1 MNVFHI
7 ANSYGGTEVY
17 TELFSALDRAG
28 CGQRVFVPLN
38 ARNHDRLGRQLI
50 DFRVKGAAL
59 HYSTCLKRWHR
70 YWYGAKIATAVR
82 AAEKWMA
89 GSRPDII
96 HAHTAFFDGAV
107 AHELSKRLG
116 IPYVVAVRNTDV
128 DAYYTKLW
136 WKRGYFLDILRKAA
150 RIVFISP
157 KYRENFLLK
166 KISGDWGGVLEAKS
180 VVIPNGVR
188 DVYLANR
195 HRHASAPGNP
205 VTVVYAGGFFE
216 RKGVRETIQAC
227 DSLRA
232 EGLDIQVVAI
242 GRGLPFRPKDAAYAS
257 EMETMAAARPWVVLK
272 DHMNAEGLMKE
283 YRAGDIFAM
292 PSAKETFGLV
302 YVEALSQG
310 LPVIYATDEGFDEY
324 RPDGEIGR
332 AARAKNAGEIARA
345 IHAILS
351 DYAGIAIRVNALDL
365 EKDFSWD
372 GIAARYFTLYSEIV
386 DGTSA
391 SSFPQQGPV
400 VIDTHEEQ
408 P

>member
-1 MNVFHI
+1 MNVLHI

-50 DFRVKGAAL
+50 DFRTEGSAL

-70 YWYGAKIATAVR
+70 YWYGAKIATVVR
-82 AAEKWMA
+82 AAEQWMA
-89 GSRPDII
+89 GARPDII

-128 DAYYTKLW
+128 DAYYAKFW
-136 WKRGYFLDILRKAA
+136 WKRGYFLDILREAE

-157 KYRENFLLK
+157 KYRENFLSK
-166 KISGDWGGVLEAKS
+166 KIPGKWSGELETKS

-188 DVYLANR
+188 DGYLANR
-195 HRHASAPGNP
+195 HRHAPAPGKP

-216 RKGVRETIQAC
+216 RKGLRETIQAC

-232 EGLDIQVVAI
+232 EGLDLRVVAI
-242 GRGLPFRPKDAAYAS
+242 GRGLPFRPKDAAYAA
-257 EMETMAAARPWVVLK
+257 EMETMAASRPWVVLK
-272 DHMNAEGLMKE
+272 DHMDAGKLMDE
-283 YRAGDIFAM
+283 YRAGDLFAM
-292 PSAKETFGLV
+292 PSARETFGLV

-332 AARAKNAGEIARA
+332 AARAKDAGEIARA
-345 IHAILS
+345 IRAILS
-351 DYAGIAIRVNALDL
+351 DYAGCAARVGSL
-365 EKDFSWD
+365 ELATDFSWN
-372 GIAARYFTLYSEIV
+372 GIAGKYLALYSEC
-386 DGTSA
+386 
-391 SSFPQQGPV
+391 
-400 VIDTHEEQ
+400 ERKMR
-408 P
+408 